1 MLKRLFRGEAADAIA
16 TATETLDVA
25 IEDAQT
31 ERDALQAQYDA
42 LQQQISELWSQ
53 ADAISSQMY
62 ELDQAI
68 GDAAGEIGGG
78 AVTVQVYSRG
88 DRSRR
93 RAEGDEDIR
102 RQLEALDRQKGEVI
116 RKMEILDQ
124 KWGTD
129 DKDELER
136 KRDEIDVDFATYD
149 ELYDENEDLGEQMEA
164 LLGEAPDID
173 ENDFENY

>member
-1 MLKRLFRGEAADAIA
+1 MLQRLFRGEAADAIA

-25 IEDAQT
+25 IEDAQAQ
-31 ERDALQAQYDA
+31 RDALQAQYDA
-42 LQQQISELWSQ
+42 IYSQITELWTQ
-53 ADAISSQMY
+53 ADAIASQMY

-68 GDAAGEIGGG
+68 GDAAEEIGGG

-88 DRSRR
+88 DRSR

-116 RKMEILDQ
+116 RKMETLDQ
-124 KWGTD
+124 KWGTG

-136 KRDEIDVDFATYD
+136 KRDEIDQDFAMYD
-149 ELYDENEDLGEQMEA
+149 ELSDENDDLGEQMEQ
-164 LLGEAPDID
+164 LFGEAPDID
-173 ENDFENY
+173 ESDFENY